1 MVVYS
6 VSKLCS
12 YSDGAMENIKKI
24 HNERT
29 ANTYKCQCG
38 HSVVMRPSETK
49 TLCYWCNKWVF
60 KNKEEEFKY
69 RLKEKMK

>member
-1 MVVYS
+1 MAVYS
-6 VSKLCS
+6 LKKACNQINGS
-12 YSDGAMENIKKI
+12 YNNILKI

-29 ANTYKCQCG
+29 ANTYKCNCG
-38 HSVVMRPSETK
+38 HSVVMRPSEFK

-60 KNKEEEFKY
+60 KNKEDEFKY